1 MKIFTILFFLFI
13 LSCKTENSVH
23 QPQSYQEKTEQ
34 LSYEQKVYQLLN
46 DATRYNEK
54 SPIKTKNAFIYKH
67 NTLIQSEKYLNSKIF
82 KYLLSSANCGS
93 NSFSKE
99 QKDNLELWK
108 NDLESFNQY
117 FDQKYV
123 TNSRLEFISKDSEL
137 DNEDRFITEVTAI
150 FFNQDK
156 AIMIMN
162 YKNVLFSARLYVKE
176 NGIYSGKCTVFDP
189 PSADE

>member
-1 MKIFTILFFLFI
+1 M
-13 LSCKTENSVH
+13 
-23 QPQSYQEKTEQ
+23 
-34 LSYEQKVYQLLN
+34 
-46 DATRYNEK
+46 
-54 SPIKTKNAFIYKH
+54 
-67 NTLIQSEKYLNSKIF
+67 
-82 KYLLSSANCGS
+82 SSANCGS

-108 NDLESFNQY
+108 NDFESFNQY
-117 FDQKYV
+117 FDQEYV

-176 NGIYSGKCTVFDP
+176 NGMVIGG
-189 PSADE
+189 